1 MYKTPNMQK
10 IRFYNNDYLDKQ
22 RLQTDPLADRAVSYM
37 FESGQAKMFR
47 ELTRL
52 LETNDYDI
60 PSDWPNELQDFL
72 VQSRQLPAWADG
84 KKIRE
89 GQAFFK
95 KHASSL
101 TLMLGLM
108 SLPYDYA
115 AANGAQVL
123 LMSDRLRYDAGKRLV
138 ETGKYVFDVGTVH
151 GFEKGGKAIASAQK
165 VRLIHAAI
173 RYHIKKSGKWQQ
185 QWGEPVNQEDMAGT
199 NLSMSLIPVRGM
211 RKLGIEVNRES
222 CMAYVHLWNVASY
235 MMGVNEKLLPDTSKE
250 AFVLDKAIS
259 GRQFRKSEAGTTL
272 TASLLSY
279 IKENANS
286 QLQWLAPKLMR
297 YLLGDTVA
305 DTLEI
310 PKGNIPPELLVNPL
324 QNWNRLLGLLQ
335 PNAETFYD
343 TRFRYHNNAQKV
355 TSGKKVGLNVP
366 EKLKQ

>member
-1 MYKTPNMQK
+1 MHK
-10 IRFYNNDYLDKQ
+10 IRCYNDDYLNKQ
-22 RLQTDPLADRAVSYM
+22 RLQTDLPADRAVTFM

-47 ELTRL
+47 EITRL
-52 LETNDYDI
+52 LETNDYQV
-60 PSDWPNELQDFL
+60 PTDWPREIQDYL
-72 VQSRQLPAWADG
+72 EQSRQLPSWADDNII
-84 KKIRE
+84 KE

-115 AANGAQVL
+115 ATNGAQVL

-138 ETGKYVFDVGTVH
+138 ETGKYVFDVGTA
-151 GFEKGGKAIASAQK
+151 GSFDKGGKAIASAQK

-211 RKLGIEVNRES
+211 RKLGIEVS
-222 CMAYVHLWNVASY
+222 KDTCMAYVHLWNVASY
-235 MMGVNEKLLPDTSKE
+235 IMGVDESLLPDTSKE
-250 AFVLDKAIS
+250 AYVLDKAIT
-259 GRQFRKSEAGTTL
+259 GRQFAASEAGKTL
-272 TASLLSY
+272 TASLLKY
-279 IKENANS
+279 INENANP

-297 YLLGDTVA
+297 YLLGESVA
-305 DTLEI
+305 DMLGI

-324 QNWNRLLGLLQ
+324 QNWNRLLRVLQ

-343 TRFRYHNNAQKV
+343 TKYRYQSNAQKV
-355 TSGKKVGLNVP
+355 TAGKQVALNVP
-366 EKLKQ
+366 EKLRQ